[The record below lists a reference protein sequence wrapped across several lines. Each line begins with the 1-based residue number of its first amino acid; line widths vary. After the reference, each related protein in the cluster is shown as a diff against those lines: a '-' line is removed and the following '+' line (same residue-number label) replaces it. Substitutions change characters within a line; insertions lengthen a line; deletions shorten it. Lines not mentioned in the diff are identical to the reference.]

1 MCIRQVLK
9 PGRTRIEDQV
19 SLIIPDSQ
27 AGRRLDQVLA
37 ELVPDFSR
45 SRLQKWIKSGLV
57 LVNGEQL
64 RPRDNVMG
72 GELVELVIEIDE
84 QTSWKAEDIF
94 INVVHED
101 EHIIVV
107 NKPPGM
113 VVHPGA
119 GNNSGTLSNALL
131 YHLPQ
136 QATLPRAGIVHRL
149 DKDTSGLLVVAKS
162 LLAHKALVEQLQ
174 QRSVTREYTA
184 LCYGV
189 MTAGGTV
196 DKPIGRHP
204 TNRMRMAVRENGKPA
219 VTHYRVKQ
227 RFRAHTLIQVK
238 LETGRTHQIRVH
250 MSYIRYPLVGD
261 VVYGGRLRIPAD
273 CNAEFAEQLKSF
285 RRQALHASTLGLKHP
300 ATGEDLNFSADLPH
314 DMEMLIAAA
323 QHDLDEHAKS

>member
-1 MCIRQVLK
+1 MA
-9 PGRTRIEDQV
+9 D
-19 SLIIPDSQ
+19 
-27 AGRRLDQVLA
+27 
-37 ELVPDFSR
+37 LVPDFSR

-64 RPRDNVMG
+64 RPRDSVVG

-84 QTSWKAEDIF
+84 QTNWVAEAIPID
-94 INVVHED
+94 VVFED

-107 NKPPGM
+107 NKVPGM

-119 GNNSGTLSNALL
+119 GNSTGTLSNALL

-136 QATLPRAGIVHRL
+136 QASLPRAGIVHRL
-149 DKDTSGLLVVAKS
+149 DKDTSGLLVVAKT
-162 LLAHKALVEQLQ
+162 LAAHKSLVEQLQ
-174 QRSVTREYTA
+174 QRTVSREYTA

-196 DKPIGRHP
+196 DAPIGRHP
-204 TNRMRMAVRENGKPA
+204 SNRMRMSVRQDGKPA
-219 VTHYRVKQ
+219 VSHYRVKQ

-261 VVYGGRLRIPAD
+261 LVYGGRLKIPPD
-273 CNAEFAEQLKSF
+273 CSEEFAKQLKLF
-285 RRQALHASTLGLKHP
+285 RRQALHATALGLIHP
-300 ATGEDLNFSADLPH
+300 DSGEEMSFTAQMPQ
-314 DMEMLIAAA
+314 DMQSLITAA
-323 QHDLDEHAKS
+323 QHDLDEHKT